1 MQGLVTQ
8 FLSQGH
14 CPCCSARCSRGRAG
28 LLPGTT
34 PRGAG
39 AGALG
44 GGVVTTPLQGADWL
58 ASRLKEFPPKH
69 NRLHV
74 SEREGGQ
81 TRGAQLTSQNAKGRD
96 RWALSV

>member
-69 NRLHV
+69 NHLHV
-74 SEREGGQ
+74 SETSSVAWGGG
-81 TRGAQLTSQNAKGRD
+81 TDTGRPTHLPE
-96 RWALSV
+96 R